1 MGKPARKVR
10 PTPPSREAVEDFF
23 APSLHRAHNAVGLLE
38 RWSGVSAPEQRESR
52 LIEQLQNTSLGSGF
66 AAAPPRAEAG
76 GSGDEWAAVRLALP
90 PTAGRA
96 SSPDAAE
103 EWPRLES
110 NCEATQRPP
119 DDWATHPREPHVWHG
134 RDGPVN
140 VLWRSERPK
149 PGRALASALRIQE
162 RAIGKAR
169 KAAPPRGARSSS
181 FRAALQEHYER
192 QQALQ
197 GLRSVAVVGGRG
209 VPASRIDVLDR
220 GLSLVRI
227 SPLHSIREDVAS

>member
-1 MGKPARKVR
+1 MGKPNRRAR
-10 PTPPSREAVEDFF
+10 PTPPSREAVEDLF
-23 APSLHRAHNAVGLLE
+23 APSLLRAHNAVSLLE
-38 RWSGVSAPEQRESR
+38 RWSGASAPEQRESR
-52 LIEQLQNTSLGSGF
+52 LIEQLQNTSLGSGT
-66 AAAPPRAEAG
+66 ATAAPPRAEAG

-90 PTAGRA
+90 PTARRA
-96 SSPDAAE
+96 SPPDAAE

-110 NCEATQRPP
+110 NGEATQRPP
-119 DDWATHPREPHVWHG
+119 DHWATHPRELHVWHG

-162 RAIGKAR
+162 RAISKAR
-169 KAAPPRGARSSS
+169 KAAPPRGARSPS

-197 GLRSVAVVGGRG
+197 ALRSVAVGGNQ

-227 SPLHSIREDVAS
+227 SPLHSIPEDVAS